1 MSKSQALEKLMYKS
15 KRFLRGNSATILT
28 YVGAAGVLGTA
39 ITTVQATTKA
49 VKLIEESK
57 NDKGED
63 LTKLEVVQATWSAY
77 VPPMVFG
84 VATISCI
91 FGANIL
97 NKRQQASLAS
107 AYALANTSFKE
118 YRNKLK
124 ELYGDEMNSEIED
137 AIYEDKYPESDNS
150 VRLFYDHYSKRYFE
164 STMEKVQKAEY
175 YLNRELVMKDY
186 AYLNEFYDQLDIPT
200 VENGWKLGWSTGLCF
215 DMYWQSW
222 IDFSH
227 NDVVLDDGRE
237 CCNIGMF
244 QEPMEDFEDYY

>member
-28 YVGAAGVLGTA
+28 YVGAAGVVGTA
-39 ITTVQATTKA
+39 ITTVKATTKA
-49 VKLIEESK
+49 VKLIEERK
-57 NDKGED
+57 YDKGED

-97 NKRQQASLAS
+97 NKRHQASLAS

-124 ELYGDEMNSEIED
+124 ELYGDEMDSEIEE
-137 AIYEDKYPESDNS
+137 AIYEDKYLESDNS
-150 VRLFYDHYSKRYFE
+150 IRLFYDHYSQRYFE
-164 STMEKVQKAEY
+164 STMEKVQRAEY
-175 YLNRELVMKDY
+175 HLNREFIMKDY
-186 AYLNEFYDQLDIPT
+186 AYLNEFYELLGIPA
-200 VENGWKLGWSTGLCF
+200 VENGWKLGWSTAACF

-227 NDVVLDDGRE
+227 SDVMLDDGRE
-237 CCNIGMF
+237 CRYIYMF
-244 QEPMEDFEDYY
+244 QEPIEGFEDY

>member
-28 YVGAAGVLGTA
+28 CISAAGVVGTA
-39 ITTVQATTKA
+39 VTTVQATTKA

-57 NDKGED
+57 NDKGDD

-97 NKRQQASLAS
+97 NKRHQASLAS

-124 ELYGDEMNSEIED
+124 ELYGDEMNSEIEE

-150 VRLFYDHYSKRYFE
+150 IRLFYDHYSKRYFE

-175 YLNRELVMKDY
+175 YLNRELIMKDY
-186 AYLNEFYDQLDIPT
+186 AYLNEFYNQLDIPT
-200 VENGWKLGWSTGLCF
+200 MENGWKLGWSTGLCF

-227 NDVVLDDGRE
+227 NDVVLDDERE
-237 CCNIGMF
+237 CCNIYMF